1 MIQFTVAI
9 AISCFKSES
18 GFTYDIL
25 KKQGTLTLVPLVF
38 KDDKQ
43 YDLCKTLNGLTFQ
56 ARVTIQSGNTLQS
69 TQLQYD
75 LNSSYSIIVSCTGEA
90 SVQTLC
96 NANSKTSQQAEYDL
110 MFLGID
116 TKISQTIAS
125 YNVNIYNHQSCLL
138 NTQISFKSGEEKIIL
153 TGSRSGC
160 DITDTMVTVP
170 GAPDSVAIITLK
182 IFDSNQNDSVL
193 IKKSFLPD
201 IKAINNGVITAVFD
215 CSVLGQNCTDVYN
228 AFQFN
233 YIYNVTVSLKYQMK
247 PRPFNSKTYFTTF
260 NIEVSQ
266 IKSDNYPQCYNS
278 IQSTI
283 QPSGII
289 IGVAPNTAANCVPG
303 VSYQSVEIVL
313 GITGAKQSYV
323 ITDTIEYFS
332 FSNTTFHVKCRQNAE
347 CTKALTILADDP
359 SAQAL
364 FQINFKDSAGTILK
378 YFMSTSYAYPMCFS
392 SVTAQ
397 INETQLCLFPKLA
410 TNTLTCELLIA
421 KRVSLLV
428 NIKAGGQTLLSLKQ
442 FDNVG
447 ASQTQICLPCD
458 ECKNAQ
464 KSIKDNLDKL
474 TTTIKLDDSLY
485 FMDELKLNEVVKSE
499 YIAASICFSLL
510 AVVLVIVGLMIIKM

>member
-1 MIQFTVAI
+1 MIQLTVAI

-75 LNSSYSIIVSCTGEA
+75 INSSYSIVVSCTGEA
-90 SVQTLC
+90 SVKTLC
-96 NANSKTSQQAEYDL
+96 NANSKTSQQAEFDL

-138 NTQISFKSGEEKIIL
+138 NTQISFKSGEEKITL
-153 TGSRSGC
+153 VGSRSGC
-160 DITDTMVTVP
+160 DISDTMVNVP

-182 IFDSNQNDSVL
+182 IFDSNQNDTVM

-215 CSVLGQNCTDVYN
+215 CAVLGQNCTDVYN

-247 PRPFNSKTYFTTF
+247 PRPFNSKTYYTAF
-260 NIEVSQ
+260 NVEVSQ

-303 VSYQSVEIVL
+303 VAYSSVEIVL

-323 ITDTIEYFS
+323 ITDSIENFS

-347 CTKALTILADDP
+347 CKKALTILADDP
-359 SAQAL
+359 TAQAL
-364 FQINFKDSAGTILK
+364 FQINFKDSAGTILTNLLSEYLLAEITLDCQSESQQDQIQPYFQYNTNIK
-378 YFMSTSYAYPMCFS
+378 YKTILIQKFTTSYNVNS
-392 SVTAQ
+392 DQEEQ
-397 INETQLCLFPKLA
+397 ISMS
-410 TNTLTCELLIA
+410 
-421 KRVSLLV
+421 SLLQTSRNNGITCF
-428 NIKAGGQTLLSLKQ
+428 NIYKQIQIPDLSWQ
-442 FDNVG
+442 VEQGNNTEERTNSDN
-447 ASQTQICLPCD
+447 
-458 ECKNAQ
+458 K
-464 KSIKDNLDKL
+464 
-474 TTTIKLDDSLY
+474 
-485 FMDELKLNEVVKSE
+485 
-499 YIAASICFSLL
+499 
-510 AVVLVIVGLMIIKM
+510 